1 MISDVVANYN
11 LDRNGV
17 PQNQGDPVKRNYGLN
32 WYEFYGQDTW
42 RIKPNLT
49 LTYGL
54 RWSLFPPPWE
64 TNGLQTAPTFGLGT
78 QFDKNAA
85 NMKQGLGYTSE
96 LAIAFNLGGPVNH
109 GPGFYNFEKTDFS
122 PRISIAYS
130 PRRRT
135 ACSKQSSA
143 RTTKPS
149 SARVS
154 AAFTTARICSPKHLG
169 LGRCSRFDDH
179 LAESLLHV

>member
-17 PQNQGDPVKRNYGLN
+17 PQPQGSPVKRNYGLN

-64 TNGLQTAPTFGLGT
+64 TNGLQTAPTFGQGT
-78 QFDKNAA
+78 QFDLNVK
-85 NMKQGLGYTSE
+85 NMKQGSGYTSE
-96 LAIAFNLGGPVNH
+96 PPIAFNLGGPVNH
-109 GPGFYNFEKTDFS
+109 RPGFYNLKK
-122 PRISIAYS
+122 RIS
-130 PRRRT
+130 RRESLSLFHLVPE
-135 ACSKQSSA
+135 AVCSKSSSA
-143 RTTKPS
+143 KTTRPS
-149 SARVS
+149 FVPAS
-154 AAFTTARICSPKHLG
+154 AAFTIGRDSP
-169 LGRCSRFDDH
+169 S
-179 LAESLLHV
+179 